1 MHLFYK
7 KNNIYKKVFE
17 RMWIE
22 EKKKLFYIS
31 YILREQKK
39 KLQKFVLMDSF
50 VAVWEIEKR

>member
-1 MHLFYK
+1 
-7 KNNIYKKVFE
+7 
-17 RMWIE
+17 MWIE